1 MNAGTKG
8 AARANGA
15 IGGPGAALVHDYLVF
30 LRGAERTFA
39 AIAAMWPDGPI
50 YTVAYSQRATEGRF
64 GGREIHASWLRWLRP
79 RRSTLPFLLPLYPHA
94 VEGLHTRRHPLVL
107 SSSFAFAHGIH
118 TDPEAVHVCYCHTP
132 FRYAWHE
139 RDAALARAPRPLRRP
154 LARTLERI
162 RGWDRAAATRVT
174 RYVANSRLTRRRIE
188 RFYGREADIVHP
200 PVDLDR
206 FEPLPAGQ
214 VGDHLLLVGELVAH
228 KRPDVALEAAR
239 RAGRAMKVVGGGPEL
254 RRLRARY
261 GERAEF
267 LGRVGDAELAGLYAR
282 ALALVVPG
290 VEEFGI
296 VSVEAQAAGRPVI
309 ALASSGAA
317 ESVID
322 GETGVL
328 VESGDPDAFAE
339 AMREVDF
346 RAFDRHAARTSAARF
361 AVPRFQAAFGDA
373 VSRAF
378 ESSSSAGAGSR
389 AAASRN

>member
-1 MNAGTKG
+1 
-8 AARANGA
+8 
-15 IGGPGAALVHDYLVF
+15 
-30 LRGAERTFA
+30 
-39 AIAAMWPDGPI
+39 
-50 YTVAYSQRATEGRF
+50 
-64 GGREIHASWLRWLRP
+64 
-79 RRSTLPFLLPLYPHA
+79 
-94 VEGLHTRRHPLVL
+94 
-107 SSSFAFAHGIH
+107 
-118 TDPEAVHVCYCHTP
+118 
-132 FRYAWHE
+132 
-139 RDAALARAPRPLRRP
+139 
-154 LARTLERI
+154 
-162 RGWDRAAATRVT
+162 
-174 RYVANSRLTRRRIE
+174 
-188 RFYGREADIVHP
+188 
-200 PVDLDR
+200 
-206 FEPLPAGQ
+206 
-214 VGDHLLLVGELVAH
+214 
-228 KRPDVALEAAR
+228 
-239 RAGRAMKVVGGGPEL
+239 MKVVGGGPEL